1 MPMLRVSTMPIIA
14 NFRKAMVAVDRLY
27 PTRSAMLVNTTGP
40 PLGYNLASAATI
52 SRSLYDR
59 FLSINCITFI
69 VKAPLLSMLLD
80 YLRGLGRVYHVRRP
94 YPNPFAPPDTT
105 ATTVHP
111 TAGHFRTPCPTV
123 EAVGVALVEVC
134 ILVADGRLERQ
145 VGKDELAP
153 QSYGDSAQPRALG
166 A

>member
-59 FLSINCITFI
+59 FLSIRFITFI
-69 VKAPLLSMLLD
+69 VKTPLLSLLLD
-80 YLRGLGRVYHVRRP
+80 YLHVRPHERRRDLRDDCI
-94 YPNPFAPPDTT
+94 A
-105 ATTVHP
+105 
-111 TAGHFRTPCPTV
+111 RTPQESHSSGNPINQRLK
-123 EAVGVALVEVC
+123 AGFNAPRLSVGAGDPDC
-134 ILVADGRLERQ
+134 IVPE
-145 VGKDELAP
+145 
-153 QSYGDSAQPRALG
+153 SIRASG